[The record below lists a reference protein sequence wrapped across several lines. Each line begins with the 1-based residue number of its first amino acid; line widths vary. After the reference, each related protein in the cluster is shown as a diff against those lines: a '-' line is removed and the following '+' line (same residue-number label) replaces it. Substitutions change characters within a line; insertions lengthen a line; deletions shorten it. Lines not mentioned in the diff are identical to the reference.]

1 MRRAR
6 IHRCIVAPVVALVL
20 FVSGLRS
27 AYATYRCAGDDVV
40 RSSCCCPR
48 DKTAKD
54 QDQTE
59 NRERAINAGCCCE
72 IEVAEAVA
80 SMDVRVGSEGAST
93 YASPALSSQLWHGGL
108 SGATVRASQTPSAR
122 PDVQPR
128 SGPPLRFAK
137 QSFLI

>member
-1 MRRAR
+1 MQRAPRHRR
-6 IHRCIVAPVVALVL
+6 IVAPVVALLL
-20 FVSGLRS
+20 FMSGLRS
-27 AYATYRCAGDDVV
+27 AYATYRCAGDGVV
-40 RSSCCCPR
+40 RSACCCPQ
-48 DKTAKD
+48 DKTDQDKD
-54 QDQTE
+54 QHDD
-59 NRERAINAGCCCE
+59 RERAIKAGCCCE

-93 YASPALSSQLWHGGL
+93 YASPALSLDLWHGNL
-108 SGATVRASQTPSAR
+108 SGATVRTSQTPSAP